1 MNNLYHIQ
9 KNVTHIMAS
18 LPSGVELVA
27 AAKTRNAEEVNAAVN
42 AGIHA
47 IGYNYIQEAERM
59 RPLVGRSVPWHMIGH
74 LQRNKVKKAVELF
87 DMIETID
94 SERLALEVDKQ
105 SAAVGKVMPVL
116 IEINSGKESNKSG
129 VLPENAIGL
138 IRRINTLSHLSIV
151 GLMTMGPRFGDPEDA
166 RPYYR
171 ITKRIFDEIRQAEI
185 PGVEMRYLSM
195 GMSNSY
201 QIAIEEGANI
211 IRIGTALFGE
221 RAEKRNIPL
230 ITRN

>member
-1 MNNLYHIQ
+1 
-9 KNVTHIMAS
+9 
-18 LPSGVELVA
+18 
-27 AAKTRNAEEVNAAVN
+27 
-42 AGIHA
+42 
-47 IGYNYIQEAERM
+47 
-59 RPLVGRSVPWHMIGH
+59 
-74 LQRNKVKKAVELF
+74 
-87 DMIETID
+87 
-94 SERLALEVDKQ
+94 
-105 SAAVGKVMPVL
+105 MPVL

-138 IRRINTLSHLSIV
+138 IRRINHLSHLSIV

-201 QIAIEEGANI
+201 QIAIDEGANI

-221 RAEKRNIPL
+221 REKVE
-230 ITRN
+230 

>member
-1 MNNLYHIQ
+1 
-9 KNVTHIMAS
+9 V
-18 LPSGVELVA
+18 
-27 AAKTRNAEEVNAAVN
+27 
-42 AGIHA
+42 
-47 IGYNYIQEAERM
+47 
-59 RPLVGRSVPWHMIGH
+59 
-74 LQRNKVKKAVELF
+74 
-87 DMIETID
+87 
-94 SERLALEVDKQ
+94 EVDKQ

-138 IRRINTLSHLSIV
+138 IRRIHHLTHLKIM

-171 ITKRIFDEIRQAEI
+171 ITKTLFEEISQAQL
-185 PGVEMRYLSM
+185 PGIEMRYLSM

-201 QIAIEEGANI
+201 QIAIAEGANI

-221 RAEKRNIPL
+221 RVE
-230 ITRN
+230 